1 MLRETSTFKAIRSS
15 AFEAPTMPL
24 APPLPRPVTTLP
36 SDASGIAVAAPNN
49 AWHAR
54 RTPTE
59 ATTEARPKNLST
71 SCLRPLKLPALV
83 KSREPASTVVPVV
96 VSSGPATLN
105 CRRESPWLFYE
116 PFFTVT
122 QGEGT
127 ATIALSRSHGVR
139 GLVATKR
146 RAGLFTRGEE
156 SQLMRIPHENIV
168 TLRETFLYEGRLYS
182 VCERMDVSLAEVSVS
197 PIPVGERHVSAIAKQ
212 VSEHQFLLENLFSY
226 CQRFSAV

>member
-1 MLRETSTFKAIRSS
+1 
-15 AFEAPTMPL
+15 MPP

-36 SDASGIAVAAPNN
+36 SDASGIAVAAPHN
-49 AWHAR
+49 AGHAR

-59 ATTEARPKNLST
+59 ATAEARRENLST

-83 KSREPASTVVPVV
+83 RSREPASTVVPLG
-96 VSSGPATLN
+96 VSSGPATLT

-116 PFFTVT
+116 PFFTVS

-139 GLVATKR
+139 GLVAIKR

-156 SQLMRIPHENIV
+156 SQLMRISHENIV
-168 TLRETFLYEGRLYS
+168 ELRETFLYEGHLYS
-182 VCERMDVSLAEVSVS
+182 VYDRMDVSLADIGVS
-197 PIPVGERHVSAIAKQ
+197 PVPVGERHVSAISKQ
-212 VSEHQFLLENLFSY
+212 
-226 CQRFSAV
+226 